1 MALSTMNNLLV
12 TNVLSLRP
20 GSGAVMAHV
29 PCQVLYSESRR
40 AERLF
45 GEKGRSKSL
54 SSHIKMEK
62 IGVDYYPWEDT
73 CLKAFV
79 RLMALAATAPPLL
92 NAAPETDAQ

>member
-1 MALSTMNNLLV
+1 M
-12 TNVLSLRP
+12 R
-20 GSGAVMAHV
+20 SGAVMAHV
-29 PCQVLYSESRR
+29 KSSTLSRVEPSACSGKR
-40 AERLF
+40 AV
-45 GEKGRSKSL
+45 RSTKSL
-54 SSHIKMEK
+54 SSQIKMEK